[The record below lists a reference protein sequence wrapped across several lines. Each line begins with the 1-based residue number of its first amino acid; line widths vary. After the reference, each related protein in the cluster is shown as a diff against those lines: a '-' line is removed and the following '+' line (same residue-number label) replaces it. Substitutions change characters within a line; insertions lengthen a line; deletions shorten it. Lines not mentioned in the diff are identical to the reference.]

1 MDTDICLWGSFF
13 SDKSLLTFVIY
24 FALVFVDLLALLLV
38 LGCALGLQFGG
49 ALLLVLLYTD
59 LVVRIPEGSDK

>member
-1 MDTDICLWGSFF
+1 MEALALF
-13 SDKSLLTFVIY
+13 SDKSLLSFVIY

-59 LVVRIPEGSDK
+59 LVVRIPEGRDK